1 VKFQGARAQQ
11 PAAALPTA
19 AAEGQRA
26 PLHARRLRHTD
37 GRSPPMRAV
46 VRGWPRDPRWEA
58 STRQVSSFAGAAG
71 LEAPPPRRRL
81 LLSRASAVAPSLLP
95 RQPAVAR
102 SLLPRADGSILQLWY
117 RTGSTFVVDWARNG
131 AEAGDKGLG
140 ARAPVVLSRED
151 GSLVAWP
158 RGGCFCKNIGS

>member
-1 VKFQGARAQQ
+1 MNYFLVIFIDFFIFLNLNSNLNFAGVSTARYRYRT
-11 PAAALPTA
+11 PAVTA
-19 AAEGQRA
+19 VTAVY
-26 PLHARRLRHTD
+26 
-37 GRSPPMRAV
+37 RAV
-46 VRGWPRDPRWEA
+46 PSGKKNP
-58 STRQVSSFAGAAG
+58 G

-117 RTGSTFVVDWARNG
+117 RTGSTFVVDWACNG

-140 ARAPVVLSRED
+140 ARAPVVLSRDD